1 MGDYDDADDNDDD
14 DDSDVWWWLFSCNDK
29 IESEFCIRETC

>member
-14 DDSDVWWWLFSCNDK
+14 DDSDVDDDSSAAMINRIWILY
-29 IESEFCIRETC
+29 